1 MAVRLEQ
8 ELHWKGQRKAVV
20 GNSGGL
26 FPPPTVKT
34 TVGRQHCQVVRTGHN
49 FQIMRISCLPGRAVL
64 AFTLSLA
71 LGACQQVDQELP
83 FELAPGEA
91 VSLQIGAAGGIVSL
105 PPSFSLD
112 IPAGALGA
120 STAVEVVP
128 MIGEAFPSSA
138 GVPVPGTAYDLQ
150 PEGTQLA
157 VPALVEIAI
166 PDAAIDED
174 DQVLAT
180 VGVRRPDGTVET
192 FDGTYDLSSGIIRA
206 EIDRLGPLSVVVNA
220 DAIAVASGVPP
231 ALAGGSV
238 PLPPAPSPGG
248 PAPADPQYGGVAFE
262 AVCSADPSS
271 RQCFSSGLIRVW
283 ADEVVRRR
291 IGERLFLVSPDVTA
305 TLEFLDF
312 VNGIPTSVIGS
323 IAIDGALR
331 SRFNATVDS
340 YTMDEGVNTGPT
352 TQPQATGLN
361 ISGNVMT
368 FGETTNSTTGLPE
381 INEDV
386 VFAITGIGTS
396 EMLVIEVEV
405 EISFPTDGAP
415 DEIGIL
421 TAHVRLRR

>member
-1 MAVRLEQ
+1 
-8 ELHWKGQRKAVV
+8 
-20 GNSGGL
+20 
-26 FPPPTVKT
+26 
-34 TVGRQHCQVVRTGHN
+34 
-49 FQIMRISCLPGRAVL
+49 MRISCPTGRAVL
-64 AFTLSLA
+64 ALTLSFA
-71 LGACQQVDQELP
+71 LGACQQIDQELP

-120 STAVEVVP
+120 STAVQVVP
-128 MIGEAFPSSA
+128 MIGEPFPSSA

-150 PEGTQLA
+150 PEGTALS

-166 PDAAIDED
+166 PDAAIEQD

-180 VGVRRPDGTVET
+180 VGVRRPDGTVVTYE
-192 FDGTYDLSSGIIRA
+192 GTYDLSSGIIRA
-206 EIDRLGPLSVVVNA
+206 EIDQLGPLSVVITA
-220 DAIAVASGVPP
+220 DAIAVTNGAPP
-231 ALAGGSV
+231 ALTGGSV
-238 PLPPAPSPGG
+238 PLPPAPAPGG

-262 AVCSADPSS
+262 ATCSPEPTT
-271 RQCFSSGLIRVW
+271 RQCYSSGLIRVW
-283 ADEVVRRR
+283 ADEVVQRR
-291 IGERLFLVSPDVTA
+291 IGERLFLISPDVTA

-323 IAIDGALR
+323 ISIDGALR

-352 TQPQATGLN
+352 QTPQATGLN

-368 FGETTNSTTGLPE
+368 FDQTTNSSTGLVE
-381 INEDV
+381 FNEDV

-396 EMLVIEVEV
+396 EMLVVEV
-405 EISFPTDGAP
+405 QAEIEFETSVGL
-415 DEIGIL
+415 EYGYV